1 MRGCFPNSAG
11 ASTGAEQKH
20 DSKLVRAIGRWSLT
34 ALMVNLILGSGIF
47 VMPALVTRLLG
58 SYGPWA
64 YLLAAAGLGLIAAC
78 FAEVGS
84 QFAEA
89 GGPYLYAR
97 VVYGQFT
104 GIQIAWLAWL
114 ARLTSGAANANI
126 FVEYLGGFLP
136 GTQGRLARGAVLV
149 FLIGGLAAI
158 NILGVKA
165 GARLSNFLAA
175 AKVLPL
181 VIFVVAGLI
190 LLRGTPAV
198 SPAAASTAGPGPRE
212 WLSALLLIVF
222 SLSGFETA
230 LFPMGEARDTRHDAP
245 FALFSSLFICTALY
259 ALIQVVVLRALG
271 VAFTGDRPLA
281 EAARMFLGRGG
292 AAFMQVGA
300 LLSVYGNLSSQML
313 NVPRL
318 TFALA
323 ERGDFPSVFGA
334 VSRKFRTP
342 YFSIATFA
350 LLMFALALVGT
361 FQGNAVLS
369 VVARLFTYGV
379 VCAAVITLRRKRPQ
393 ANAFRLPAAPIISGL
408 GLLFVLTMVT
418 QMGLKEVIAIAGAMV
433 LAFLNWTWARRKT
446 V

>member
-1 MRGCFPNSAG
+1 MRGCLPNSAVS
-11 ASTGAEQKH
+11 STGAEPKH

-34 ALMVNLILGSGIF
+34 ALMVNLIIGSGIF

-64 YLLAAAGLGLIAAC
+64 YLVVAGGVGLIAAC

-97 VVYGQFT
+97 VVYGQLA

-114 ARLTSGAANANI
+114 ARLSSCAASANI
-126 FVEYLGGFLP
+126 FVEYLGGFFP
-136 GTQGRLARGAVLV
+136 ATQGRLARGAVLF
-149 FLIGGLAAI
+149 FLIAGLAAI

-175 AKVLPL
+175 AKLLPL
-181 VIFVVAGLI
+181 VIFVVAGLL

-198 SPAAASTAGPGPRE
+198 SAAASTAGPGPKE

-222 SLSGFETA
+222 ALSGFETA

-245 FALFSSLFICTALY
+245 FALFYSFLICTTLY

-271 VAFTGDRPLA
+271 TAFAGDRPLA
-281 EAARMFLGRGG
+281 EAARIFLGRGG

-334 VSRKFRTP
+334 VSHRFRTP

-350 LLMFALALVGT
+350 LLIFALALGGT
-361 FQGNAVLS
+361 FQNNAVLS
-369 VVARLFTYGV
+369 AVARLLTYGV
-379 VCAAVITLRRKRPQ
+379 VCTAVVTLRRKQPQ
-393 ANAFRLPAAPIISGL
+393 ADAFRLPAAPIISGL

-418 QMGLKEVIAIAGAMV
+418 QMGLKEAIAIAGAMV
-433 LAFLNWTWARRKT
+433 VALLNWIWARRKT